1 MVIVTMA
8 RNRYT
13 LILGFACFI
22 ALGMMNGVLGVAWPS
37 IRQTFGLSLDALV
50 ALLITSTI
58 GFAVGS
64 VLASKLMARLG
75 AGWALLV
82 ANLLGAAGLVGYVLA
97 PGWWVLV
104 AFGLLTGWANGT
116 IDTALN
122 IYVAA
127 TRTVRTMNWMH
138 ACFGVGATIGPLLM
152 TVIVGVGLSW
162 RWGYVVGVLIHL
174 ALGVLYLTVVR
185 SMTFRG
191 LSHTTGSDLS
201 ARPASMSAT
210 LRLPMVWLGILLFLL
225 YTGVESTAG
234 QWTYTWFTESRA
246 ASAYLAGTMTSAFWA
261 MLTVGR
267 VVFGAGAARI
277 GVERLLRLSMM
288 GTVLAAALLLV
299 RSLPIGFV
307 AIGLMG
313 LSLAAIFPT
322 LTSDAPNRVGARHA
336 ANTIGIQTGAASVG
350 FAVLPGLAGVLAE
363 RAGLES
369 LGPFLVVSAL
379 LMLGVNQLA
388 VALMRRERA
397 TAALDAAAGGSS
409 LGD

>member
-1 MVIVTMA
+1 
-8 RNRYT
+8 
-13 LILGFACFI
+13 
-22 ALGMMNGVLGVAWPS
+22 
-37 IRQTFGLSLDALV
+37 
-50 ALLITSTI
+50 
-58 GFAVGS
+58 
-64 VLASKLMARLG
+64 
-75 AGWALLV
+75 
-82 ANLLGAAGLVGYVLA
+82 
-97 PGWWVLV
+97 
-104 AFGLLTGWANGT
+104 
-116 IDTALN
+116 
-122 IYVAA
+122 
-127 TRTVRTMNWMH
+127 
-138 ACFGVGATIGPLLM
+138 
-152 TVIVGVGLSW
+152 
-162 RWGYVVGVLIHL
+162 
-174 ALGVLYLTVVR
+174 
-185 SMTFRG
+185 
-191 LSHTTGSDLS
+191 
-201 ARPASMSAT
+201 MSAT

-397 TAALDAAAGGSS
+397 TAALDTAAGGSS
-409 LGD
+409 SGD

>member
-64 VLASKLMARLG
+64 VFASKLMARLG

-152 TVIVGVGLSW
+152 TFIVGAGLSW
-162 RWGYVVGVLIHL
+162 RWGYVVGVVIHL

-191 LSHTTGSDLS
+191 LSHTTGGDLS

-210 LRLPMVWLGILLFLL
+210 LRLPMVWLGLLLFLITL
-225 YTGVESTAG
+225 
-234 QWTYTWFTESRA
+234 
-246 ASAYLAGTMTSAFWA
+246 
-261 MLTVGR
+261 GR
-267 VVFGAGAARI
+267 R
-277 GVERLLRLSMM
+277 
-288 GTVLAAALLLV
+288 
-299 RSLPIGFV
+299 
-307 AIGLMG
+307 
-313 LSLAAIFPT
+313 
-322 LTSDAPNRVGARHA
+322 
-336 ANTIGIQTGAASVG
+336 
-350 FAVLPGLAGVLAE
+350 AE
-363 RAGLES
+363 RAAYTRIAGQP
-369 LGPFLVVSAL
+369 GAVSAVIENSLRGGWTGDAMPVGINPKTQDAVYRVIGKGRL
-379 LMLGVNQLA
+379 L
-388 VALMRRERA
+388 VAELEAPR
-397 TAALDAAAGGSS
+397 
-409 LGD
+409 

>member
-191 LSHTTGSDLS
+191 LSHTTGSDL
-201 ARPASMSAT
+201 
-210 LRLPMVWLGILLFLL
+210 
-225 YTGVESTAG
+225 
-234 QWTYTWFTESRA
+234 
-246 ASAYLAGTMTSAFWA
+246 
-261 MLTVGR
+261 
-267 VVFGAGAARI
+267 
-277 GVERLLRLSMM
+277 
-288 GTVLAAALLLV
+288 
-299 RSLPIGFV
+299 
-307 AIGLMG
+307 
-313 LSLAAIFPT
+313 
-322 LTSDAPNRVGARHA
+322 
-336 ANTIGIQTGAASVG
+336 
-350 FAVLPGLAGVLAE
+350 
-363 RAGLES
+363 
-369 LGPFLVVSAL
+369 
-379 LMLGVNQLA
+379 
-388 VALMRRERA
+388 
-397 TAALDAAAGGSS
+397 
-409 LGD
+409 